1 MKITEKILQ
10 IMTLQE
16 GYTIIR
22 DSILVLLFLL
32 IIENTI
38 LFKIMSISILF
49 NIPIIIYIFYLYIML
64 NILQKKILAIK

>member
-22 DSILVLLFLL
+22 DNILVLLFLL
-32 IIENTI
+32 IVENTI
-38 LFKIMSISILF
+38 LFKIMSMSILF